1 MEFVFVWVGVLYGL
15 QQMDVVYVNIV
26 IFISQCFIFGV
37 VESYLEEEVIFFIY
51 EVIFQFI
58 GYVQVFS
65 DIFDVCLVWNWI
77 YIV

>member
-26 IFISQCFIFGV
+26 IFIGYCFIFGV
-37 VESYLEEEVIFFIY
+37 VESYLEEEVIFFIN
-51 EVIFQFI
+51 EVIFEFI

-65 DIFDVCLVWNWI
+65 DIFDVCLIWNWI
-77 YIV
+77 YII

>member
-1 MEFVFVWVGVLYGL
+1 MEFVFVRVGVLYGL

-77 YIV
+77 YII

>member
-37 VESYLEEEVIFFIY
+37 VESYLEEEVIFFIN
-51 EVIFQFI
+51 EVIFEFI

-77 YIV
+77 YII

>member
-37 VESYLEEEVIFFIY
+37 VESYLEEEVIFFIN
-51 EVIFQFI
+51 EVIFEFI

-65 DIFDVCLVWNWI
+65 DIFDVCLIWNWI
-77 YIV
+77 YII